1 MLAFWCIR
9 LPLIYM
15 TWFADDP
22 AFSSH
27 LKAANLIL
35 LIQRRLLSSFPP
47 NTNIRA
53 IPMRDNRGLPLPAEF
68 LLDVSDIAPPSLEYI
83 RWDID
88 GKKHV
93 YKLRKSVDGW
103 MEARESEPVREFCS
117 TAEADM
123 WTSESILDHL
133 KLEISVRNGVH

>member
-1 MLAFWCIR
+1 
-9 LPLIYM
+9 M

-27 LKAANLIL
+27 WKAANLTL

-47 NTNIRA
+47 NPNIRA
-53 IPMRDNRGLPLPAEF
+53 IRMRDNRGLPLPAES
-68 LLDVSDIAPPSLEYI
+68 LLYLSDIAPPSLKYI

-88 GKKHV
+88 GKQHL
-93 YKLRKSVDGW
+93 YKLRKSVDGR

-123 WTSESILDHL
+123 
-133 KLEISVRNGVH
+133 